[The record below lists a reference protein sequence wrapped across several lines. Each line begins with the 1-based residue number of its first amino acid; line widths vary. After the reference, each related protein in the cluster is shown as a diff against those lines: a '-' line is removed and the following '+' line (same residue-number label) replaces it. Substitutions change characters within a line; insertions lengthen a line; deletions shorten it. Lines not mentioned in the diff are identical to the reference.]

1 MALDYEIGIFL
12 GISDNITK
20 WSGSKS
26 IDNKFVYTCIGRNP
40 HADHGVG
47 FIVDDKHSQAI
58 VEIRPM
64 HLRLIR
70 MEIHANNTI
79 ENYMPFGA
87 SHRSMPMRKKLKT
100 SSSRAYMIP

>member
-1 MALDYEIGIFL
+1 MALDYEIGMSL
-12 GISDNITK
+12 EMSDNITK

-26 IDNKFVYTCIGRNP
+26 IDNKFVYTCSGRNP

-70 MEIHANNTI
+70 MKIHAN
-79 ENYMPFGA
+79 Y
-87 SHRSMPMRKKLKT
+87 
-100 SSSRAYMIP
+100 SREV